1 MQSAQAVR
9 REVCAPSLMRLAARL
24 AGGSEE
30 ADDLVQAT
38 MVRALEHDVPVDR
51 GPWLRRVL
59 TNERNM
65 WLRGRTRRM
74 AREQIHADAPDVADA
89 EDVVHALELAEIVRG
104 LMDELDPS
112 VREVVEARYFEGQT
126 SAEVA
131 RALGVPAGTVRWRLK
146 QGIDTLRMRLDRR
159 YGGRRALWAGA
170 ALSLEKP
177 PTLAASTASK
187 GTMTLKILATVAA
200 LFTAGTAG
208 SLAMRSGESDP
219 ADWTPSVGAVGLT
232 VTPETRDALPATE
245 PSPRTAKE
253 VWADQRTEIRSALIK
268 SHASAV
274 ALAPMADPLPTHF
287 DSAKLA
293 GEVSSIVGMCTEF
306 MSGASSNM
314 HLTAHV
320 IGAPGTGTIVEEVT
334 LSDGSDANAALAEC
348 LTESMYTLDLGE
360 VQQPYEEDLQ
370 VYLQN
375 SLDAPVLDGH
385 EAHGTSIT
393 LSVPGEVPDD
403 MQEVLKKALS
413 EAGELPEGGGHKVMM
428 LNADGVAES
437 KSLEELPPEL
447 REMAE
452 AAIQQAKSDHPQPPT
467 ADGVD

>member
-1 MQSAQAVR
+1 MQSTQAAR

-24 AGGSEE
+24 AGGSGE

-65 WLRGRTRRM
+65 WLRGRTRRA
-74 AREQIHADAPDVADA
+74 AREHVHAEVPEVADA
-89 EDVVHALELAEIVRG
+89 EDVVHALELAEIVQG
-104 LMDELDPS
+104 LMDELEPA
-112 VREVVEARYFEGQT
+112 VREVVEARYFEGQS

-146 QGIDTLRMRLDRR
+146 QGIDTLRTRLDRR

-177 PTLAASTASK
+177 PTLAASSASK
-187 GTMTLKILATVAA
+187 GLMTLKILATVGA
-200 LFTAGTAG
+200 LFTAGAAG
-208 SLAMRSGESDP
+208 TLAMGTGGSDDTAP
-219 ADWTPSVGAVGLT
+219 TKTATPGAVQVADKAPARAAKLNPANAKQVWAEQRT
-232 VTPETRDALPATE
+232 DIRRALVQSAAALP
-245 PSPRTAKE
+245 TAPVE
-253 VWADQRTEIRSALIK
+253 EIA
-268 SHASAV
+268 
-274 ALAPMADPLPTHF
+274 PTHF

-293 GEVSSIVGMCTEF
+293 GEVSAVVGMCSEF
-306 MSGASSNM
+306 MTGVSANM

-334 LSDGSDANAALAEC
+334 LSDHDDANAALSEC

-360 VQQPYEEDLQ
+360 VTEPYEDDIQL
-370 VYLQN
+370 YLQN
-375 SLDAPVLDGH
+375 SFATPVHDGH
-385 EAHGTSIT
+385 PAPE
-393 LSVPGEVPDD
+393 LSVTMSIPEEVP
-403 MQEVLKKALS
+403 EAVREALATALA
-413 EAGELPEGGGHKVMM
+413 EAGEDSNGEAPKVMM
-428 LNADGVAES
+428 MNADGVAES
-437 KSLEELPPEL
+437 KSLDELPPEL

-452 AAIQQAKSDHPQPPT
+452 AAMEQAKNQHEAQPT
-467 ADGVD
+467 AD

>member
-1 MQSAQAVR
+1 MQSTQAAR

-24 AGGSEE
+24 AGGSGE

-65 WLRGRTRRM
+65 WLRGRTRRT
-74 AREQIHADAPDVADA
+74 ARELVHADVPEVADA

-104 LMDELDPS
+104 LMDELDPA
-112 VREVVEARYFEGQT
+112 VREVVEARYFEGQS

-146 QGIDTLRMRLDRR
+146 QGIDILRTRLDRR

-187 GTMTLKILATVAA
+187 GVMTLKILATLGA
-200 LFTAGTAG
+200 LLTAGTAG
-208 SLAMRSGESDP
+208 TLAMGSGASDDAEP
-219 ADWTPSVGAVGLT
+219 TTAAAPEALQVAHEASVRAAKVNP
-232 VTPETRDALPATE
+232 V
-245 PSPRTAKE
+245 TAKQ
-253 VWADQRTEIRSALIK
+253 VWAEQRTDIRQALVQ
-268 SHASAV
+268 SEAV
-274 ALAPMADPLPTHF
+274 ALPVAPLEEISPKHF

-293 GEVSSIVGMCTEF
+293 GEVSAIVGMCSEF
-306 MSGASSNM
+306 MTGVSSNM

-334 LSDGSDANAALAEC
+334 LSDHGDANTELSEC
-348 LTESMYTLDLGE
+348 LTESMYTLDLGDVTE
-360 VQQPYEEDLQ
+360 PYEDDIQL
-370 VYLQN
+370 YLQN
-375 SLDAPVLDGH
+375 SFATPVHDGNLAPEISV
-385 EAHGTSIT
+385 TMSI
-393 LSVPGEVPDD
+393 PEEVP
-403 MQEVLKKALS
+403 ESVREALGKALA
-413 EAGELPEGGGHKVMM
+413 EAGEDPNGEAPKVMM
-428 LNADGVAES
+428 MNADGVAES
-437 KSLEELPPEL
+437 KSLDELPPEL

-452 AAIQQAKSDHPQPPT
+452 AAIGQAKTQHEAHPT
-467 ADGVD
+467 AD